1 MTYSLLQSCDGTIPM
16 FLLYTISIVVI
27 EMKEIKPR
35 RKGSLIG
42 RVLRILRGT
51 NRILEEPLSVKEE
64 IHVGI
69 SASNYYSYRKEIET
83 AWLEAERKKAK
94 ALMEWQK
101 RRFIC

>member
-1 MTYSLLQSCDGTIPM
+1 M

-42 RVLRILRGT
+42 RVLRILRI
-51 NRILEEPLSVKEE
+51 NRILEEPLSVQEE
-64 IHVGI
+64 IHVGVP
-69 SASNYYSYRKEIET
+69 ASNYYNHREE
-83 AWLEAERKKAK
+83 ARAVLEAERQIAE